1 MFIYNITLGHF
12 SLALWIVDNN
22 SKWRHGPIR
31 LLISVHRN
39 LVELVPLP
47 RLITYY
53 HHLKPPRFKLNDQ
66 GVTLK
71 YCSLVD

>member
-1 MFIYNITLGHF
+1 MLLMNPLVILLEAWWLF
-12 SLALWIVDNN
+12 DDN

-31 LLISVHRN
+31 LLISVGRN

-53 HHLKPPRFKLNDQ
+53 HYLKSSRFQ
-66 GVTLK
+66 
-71 YCSLVD
+71 